1 MFFQEKYSV
10 TTTTNFD
17 LLNGFVAGF
26 DFDLL
31 VIDGEPSAKIV
42 NFLEKFRKERKFM
55 PVIMTYV
62 YTIRQKE
69 TETILKPLVD
79 YTYYKPFDLFEVS
92 KKIDLL
98 LQSQPVF
105 QAK

>member
-17 LLNGFVAGF
+17 LLHRFVAGF
-26 DFDLL
+26 DFDML
-31 VIDGEPSAKIV
+31 VIDGEPSPKILS
-42 NFLEKFRKERKFM
+42 FLDQFRKEQKYI

-62 YTIRQKE
+62 FTIRYKE
-69 TETILKPLVD
+69 LEASLKPLVD

-92 KKIDLL
+92 KKVDLL
-98 LQSQPVF
+98 LQNTPVL
-105 QAK
+105 QHR